1 MQSVQITVKA
11 THGYGTEKTFETI
24 KKELCER
31 YPLEGHIRWVD
42 YDVPKAAKVI
52 VEIVKFVYV
61 VAVVFIIAFS
71 YIHFSHP
78 VLVTLADKIKEN
90 RFKILIMCYLS
101 FAIISNTVTTGAFE
115 VYFDDT
121 LVFSKIRKYRY
132 PTTEDIQ
139 RLLVEYVQKRE

>member
-1 MQSVQITVKA
+1 MDDGMQSVQITVKA

-42 YDVPKAAKVI
+42 YDVPI

-71 YIHFSHP
+71 YVGS
-78 VLVTLADKIKEN
+78 EW
-90 RFKILIMCYLS
+90 
-101 FAIISNTVTTGAFE
+101 GG
-115 VYFDDT
+115 
-121 LVFSKIRKYRY
+121 
-132 PTTEDIQ
+132 Q
-139 RLLVEYVQKRE
+139 